1 MTGDPSGCEV
11 AQEMPRKNLFD
22 ELLEAITFAEA
33 GELGTA
39 QAIASEIFSE
49 TSQGAK
55 GRILAVSRGP
65 GFTPAMVEKAL
76 GLASRLDC
84 GLVALSVPPSG
95 TRLAGLLR
103 RHQRRRA
110 PSECSAEV
118 FRARAAARRVPFAH
132 AVQPGDPE
140 EVVTEVSRRLRRV
153 AFLLIDAAQLPGAR
167 FGSVRVPIFSVADE

>member
-1 MTGDPSGCEV
+1 
-11 AQEMPRKNLFD
+11 MPAKKNLFD
-22 ELLEAITFAEA
+22 ELMEAVTFAEA

-49 TSQGAK
+49 ASQGGR

-65 GFTPAMVEKAL
+65 GFTEAMIEKAL

-103 RHQRRRA
+103 RHRNRDA
-110 PSECSAEV
+110 PSECSADV
-118 FRARAAARRVPFAH
+118 FRARAAERRVPFAH

-140 EVVTEVSRRLRRV
+140 EVVAEVSRRLRRV
-153 AFLLIDAAQLPGAR
+153 AFLLIDAAQLPKAR
-167 FGSVRVPIFSVADE
+167 FVSVHVPIFSVADE